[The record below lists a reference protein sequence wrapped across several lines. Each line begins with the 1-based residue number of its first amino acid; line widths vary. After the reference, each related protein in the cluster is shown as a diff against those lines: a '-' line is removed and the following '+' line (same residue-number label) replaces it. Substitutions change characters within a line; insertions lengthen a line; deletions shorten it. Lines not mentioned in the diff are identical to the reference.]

1 MLINHCSRRSSTR
14 GILLAAGA
22 VGLFAYSLSIGTPL
36 IVAQTMAFATLVA
49 GQLVQT
55 FSWRQEGS
63 EEEIREWTKDRYFIM
78 GLGVS
83 WLALASVIYIPALA
97 SLFHTAPLT
106 FAQWIPV
113 LIIAGSISLLSK
125 PLERALE
132 KDQTYELQPSDEL
145 SLAV

>member
-1 MLINHCSRRSSTR
+1 MINHCCQKISTR

-22 VGLFAYSLSIGTPL
+22 VGLFAYSLSIGTLL

-83 WLALASVIYIPALA
+83 WLALASVIYIPVLA

-113 LIIAGSISLLSK
+113 LIIAGSISLLSE